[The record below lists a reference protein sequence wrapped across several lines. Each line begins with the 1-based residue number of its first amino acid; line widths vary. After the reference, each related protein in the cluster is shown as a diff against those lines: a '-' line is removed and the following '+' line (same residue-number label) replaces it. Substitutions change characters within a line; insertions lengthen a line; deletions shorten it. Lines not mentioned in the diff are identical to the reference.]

1 MLSPRLTN
9 CPECAN
15 IPSLLKKIDCKLAE
29 LGNLLYNNISYM
41 LNKPVPSSD
50 MLQLIGYRRILMY
63 KYYNPNYASKYSVQ
77 MIASRVIRLTAGCVS
92 KCNEPE
98 PCLEEPCNIDIV
110 PNPTTTTTSTSS
122 TSTTTTSS
130 SSSTTTTTTIA
141 EPTTTTTTSTPI
153 TIDCITYLASNG
165 NVYVY
170 DPITN
175 LSIDLFNDELTYF
188 NVSNTDTKLF
198 AMISGGYTREYNLSF
213 APGPI
218 PSYNRLIN
226 TGNDVAP
233 IFAID
238 NTTLIAWDN
247 INKLIT
253 ELDITTNTAVSTTK
267 GSIEAGYNVSDGLL
281 TASGKL
287 IIVATNQSNINNT
300 RTRIYQYDYSTWTLE
315 IMLDVTDQLPT
326 FLISDNIVR
335 SYIIGISQYQG
346 EIYLFSRV
354 FSCATVPGVT
364 SRVYNLDLLT
374 NTLVYTGNDTGF
386 LCGNSASSQLIC
398 NTVDINPNIIPTTT
412 TTTTGPIITTT
423 STTLAPTGFNTIYT
437 HFESL

>member
-1 MLSPRLTN
+1 MCVNNCNNNCTCNQTTNPCGCKTSTDEIVYNGPNLECTGIQTCDTLTTSLQTISEYLCSIDLVQVIIN
-9 CPECAN
+9 N
-15 IPSLLKKIDCKLAE
+15 ITNNI
-29 LGNLLYNNISYM
+29 NLYN
-41 LNKPVPSSD
+41 
-50 MLQLIGYRRILMY
+50 QF
-63 KYYNPNYASKYSVQ
+63 
-77 MIASRVIRLTAGCVS
+77 TT
-92 KCNEPE
+92 
-98 PCLEEPCNIDIV
+98 IV
-110 PNPTTTTTSTSS
+110 NNTVDCETVWDCINQT
-122 TSTTTTSS
+122 
-130 SSSTTTTTTIA
+130 TTTTTTIIP
-141 EPTTTTTTSTPI
+141 PTTTTTTIPI

-165 NVYVY
+165 NLYVY
-170 DPITN
+170 DPVTN
-175 LSIDLFNDELTYF
+175 TSFDLFNDGLTYF

-198 AMISGGYTREYNLSF
+198 AMVSGGYTREYNLSF

-218 PSYNRLIN
+218 PTYNRLIN

-253 ELDITTNTAVSTTK
+253 ELDITTNTAVNTTK

-287 IIVATNQSNINNT
+287 IIVATNQSNINDT

-326 FLISDNIVR
+326 FLISDITIR
-335 SYIIGISQYQG
+335 SYIIAISQYQG

-354 FSCATVPGVT
+354 LSCSTVPGVT

-386 LCGNSASSQLIC
+386 TCGNSASSQLIC
-398 NTVDINPNIIPTTT
+398 NIVDINPNIIPTTT
-412 TTTTGPIITTT
+412 TTTTGPITTT
-423 STTLAPTGFNTIYT
+423 TTTTLSPTGFNTIYT